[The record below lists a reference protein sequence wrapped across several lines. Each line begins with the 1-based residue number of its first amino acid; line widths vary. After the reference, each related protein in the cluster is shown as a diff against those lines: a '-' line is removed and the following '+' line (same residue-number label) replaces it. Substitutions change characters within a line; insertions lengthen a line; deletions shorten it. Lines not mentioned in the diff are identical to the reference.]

1 MARTPTVP
9 PMSQPLVDKD
19 GRLTQ
24 PWYKFL
30 TGEREYS
37 TNVNTGV
44 NRARAEAAA
53 AQSTASAASQTAQ
66 AQASNSFTVTLNV
79 PFLYEFSENG
89 GTQTTASATVTA
101 SGGTSPY
108 TYAWS
113 KVSGDTLTLSGA
125 SSNNTTFAGDPSA
138 DADGTLTA
146 EYKCT
151 VTDNVAA
158 TAEIV
163 IGVTIVYLGV

>member
-9 PMSQPLVDKD
+9 PISQPLVDRD

-44 NRARAEAAA
+44 NRARAEADA
-53 AQSTASAASQTAQ
+53 AQTTATSAAQTAQ
-66 AQASNSFTVTLNV
+66 DTQTNAFTVTISAPALV
-79 PFLYEFSENG
+79 TFSE
-89 GTQTTASATVTA
+89 TLELLTSETVTVTP
-101 SGGTSPY
+101 SGGTAPY
-108 TYAWS
+108 GYAWA
-113 KVSGDTLTLSGA
+113 KVSGDTLTVGAASAATTSFSGTPEFNSSLSA
-125 SSNNTTFAGDPSA
+125 V
-138 DADGTLTA
+138 
-146 EYKCT
+146 YRCT

-158 TAEIV
+158 TAS
-163 IGVTIVYLGV
+163 VTVAITLSHISITG